1 MVLWG
6 GAGASQEPGGGLGAA
21 SRIQDGLPSP
31 SRSPAR
37 GFLATARILLPGPG
51 LRSLSWPRMEGRV
64 GSGGRG
70 HGGPKHFMVAVSRFL
85 PLLKQGRYQGP
96 EARGLGLGGERKK
109 QCPVLGSFPDL
120 LPDW

>member
-85 PLLKQGRYQGP
+85 PPGTRG
-96 EARGLGLGGERKK
+96 AGIGLGRGKEEAMPCAGQLSR
-109 QCPVLGSFPDL
+109 PAS
-120 LPDW
+120 